1 MPVSSQPSEI
11 TPCHFQSGPLQDGP
25 VPPGVTRKRNW
36 FCSASLLLIGLV
48 LLPQSSQAQFLTD
61 ALTLDAES
69 RAASYQELSNDV
81 DALSKQLGI
90 VRRAVKLARPTVV
103 HLEAEKSSRN
113 GRAAHEAGSGVIVQ
127 VDESFYIV
135 TNRHVIQGTP
145 VNRIEI
151 RGADGAFLTPQRV
164 WSDPE
169 TDIAVIAVAEK
180 NLIAARI
187 GDSDKVEIGDFV
199 LAVGSP
205 FGLSQSVT
213 YGIISAVGRRD
224 LELGDRGLK
233 YQNFLQTDASINPGN
248 SGGPLLNLKSE
259 VVGIN
264 TAIAS
269 ASGGSE
275 GIGFTIPINMV
286 VQVVER
292 LLEHGHVPRAFL
304 GVNLDDDFTPFEA
317 RRLGV
322 ALGARVSGVI
332 PQTPAAEAK
341 LQIDDVIVKFDGKPI
356 RDDNHLINRVSLT
369 PIGKTV
375 GVVIYRGGR
384 ELSLKIRVAD
394 RSEFEG

>member
-1 MPVSSQPSEI
+1 MI
-11 TPCHFQSGPLQDGP
+11 RG
-25 VPPGVTRKRNW
+25 NW
-36 FCSASLLLIGLV
+36 CGCRTTLLIA
-48 LLPQSSQAQFLTD
+48 LLSYALSATSQAQFLTD
-61 ALTLDAES
+61 AMVLDSESRAES
-69 RAASYQELSNDV
+69 RADSYEKLSADV

-103 HLEAEKSSRN
+103 HIEAEKATRSRSN
-113 GRAAHEAGSGVIVQ
+113 RPVHEAGSGVIIQ
-127 VDESFYIV
+127 VDTAFYIV
-135 TNRHVIQGTP
+135 TNRHVIDGTP
-145 VNRIEI
+145 INRIEI
-151 RGADGAFLTPQRV
+151 RSADGAWLTPKKV
-164 WSDPE
+164 WSDAE
-169 TDIAVIAVAEK
+169 TDIAVISVSEK
-180 NLIAARI
+180 GLTAARI
-187 GDSDKVEIGDFV
+187 GDSDDMDIGDFV

-224 LELGDRGLK
+224 LELGDHGLK

-286 VQVVER
+286 VRVVER

-304 GVNLDDDFTPFEA
+304 GVNLDDDFSPFEA

-322 ALGARVSGVI
+322 RLGARVSGVI
-332 PQTPAAEAK
+332 PQTPAAVAK
-341 LQIDDVIVKFDGKPI
+341 LQVDDVILRFDGTPI

-369 PIGKTV
+369 PIGKS
-375 GVVIYRGGR
+375 VVVTIYRGGAQVD
-384 ELSLKIRVAD
+384 LKIRVAD
-394 RSEFEG
+394 RSEFES

>member
-1 MPVSSQPSEI
+1 LSS
-11 TPCHFQSGPLQDGP
+11 
-25 VPPGVTRKRNW
+25 
-36 FCSASLLLIGLV
+36 
-48 LLPQSSQAQFLTD
+48 
-61 ALTLDAES
+61 
-69 RAASYQELSNDV
+69 DV

-103 HLEAEKSSRN
+103 HIEAEKATRSRSK
-113 GRAAHEAGSGVIVQ
+113 RPIHEAGSGVIIQ
-127 VDESFYIV
+127 VDTTFYVV
-135 TNRHVIQGTP
+135 TNRHVIDGTP
-145 VNRIEI
+145 IDRIEI
-151 RGADGAFLTPQRV
+151 RGADGAWLTPKKV

-169 TDIAVIAVAEK
+169 TDIAVISVSEK
-180 NLIAARI
+180 DLTAARI
-187 GDSDKVEIGDFV
+187 GDSDQIDIGDFV

-224 LELGDRGLK
+224 LELGDHGLK

-286 VQVVER
+286 VRIVER

-304 GVNLDDDFTPFEA
+304 GVNLDDDFSPFEA

-322 ALGARVSGVI
+322 GLGARVSGVI
-332 PQTPAAEAK
+332 PQTPAAVAK
-341 LQIDDVIVKFDGKPI
+341 LQVDDVILRFDGTPI

-369 PIGKTV
+369 PIGKSV
-375 GVVIYRGGR
+375 GVTINRAGKQV
-384 ELSLKIRVAD
+384 ELKIRVAD
-394 RSEFEG
+394 RSEFES

>member
-1 MPVSSQPSEI
+1 MIRENWSTSNHLSSTRFACRTTLVIALFSLAIPAPS
-11 TPCHFQSGPLQDGP
+11 
-25 VPPGVTRKRNW
+25 R
-36 FCSASLLLIGLV
+36 
-48 LLPQSSQAQFLTD
+48 AQFLTEAVGAD
-61 ALTLDAES
+61 SES
-69 RAASYQELSNDV
+69 RADSYEKLSSDV

-103 HLEAEKSSRN
+103 HIEAEKATRSRSK
-113 GRAAHEAGSGVIVQ
+113 RPIHEAGSGVIIQ
-127 VDESFYIV
+127 VDTTFYVV
-135 TNRHVIQGTP
+135 TNRHVIDGTP
-145 VNRIEI
+145 IDRIEI
-151 RGADGAFLTPQRV
+151 RGADGAWLTPKKV

-169 TDIAVIAVAEK
+169 TDIAVISVSEK
-180 NLIAARI
+180 DLTAARI
-187 GDSDKVEIGDFV
+187 GDSDQIDIGDFV

-224 LELGDRGLK
+224 LELGDHGLK

-286 VQVVER
+286 VRIVER

-304 GVNLDDDFTPFEA
+304 GVNLDDDFSPFEA

-322 ALGARVSGVI
+322 GLGARVSGVI
-332 PQTPAAEAK
+332 PQTPAAVAK
-341 LQIDDVIVKFDGKPI
+341 LQVDDVILRFDGTPI

-369 PIGKTV
+369 PIGKSV
-375 GVVIYRGGR
+375 GVTINRAGKQV
-384 ELSLKIRVAD
+384 ELKIRVAD
-394 RSEFEG
+394 RSEFES